1 MNKSS
6 EGTDPTIPIK
16 FAAEDDRHAAQ
27 ITLVLQAMGY
37 TPARELVDLL
47 ARRQWMAYQMG
58 RNYRLDPT
66 ALELLARV
74 LAGDTEEEI
83 SQNLQVSAATVQ
95 WRMTCLLSKI
105 GVGSAEEIRVRAN
118 EWVA

>member
-1 MNKSS
+1 MSYQ
-6 EGTDPTIPIK
+6 DPTIPIK
-16 FAAEDDRHAAQ
+16 FAVDDDRHAAQ
-27 ITLVLQAMGY
+27 IVTVLQAMGY

-47 ARRQWMAYQMG
+47 ARRQWMTYQMG

-74 LAGDTEEEI
+74 IAGDTEDEI
-83 SQNLQVSAATVQ
+83 AQNLQVSAATVQ
-95 WRMTCLLSKI
+95 WRMTCLLNKI
-105 GVGSAEEIRVRAN
+105 GVSSAEEICARAN